1 MVKFGSNDFINFF
14 VPFAFDGR
22 YFIFEPGTTNPLI
35 SIVIEHEGKPVLE
48 VFRNEPKENYL
59 SVATMTPPGI
69 ISFAE
74 ISSGRFL
81 YKVHPGTETSI
92 MFATKEGDDNYAIIT
107 DHLIKVGGYHIKN
120 NIFNGVSVGV
130 LVDINGDIAIGG
142 QIPPTIIQ
150 LLANRST

>member
-1 MVKFGSNDFINFF
+1 MVKFGVNGFINFF

-22 YFIFEPGTTNPLI
+22 YFIFEPGNTNPLI
-35 SIVIEHEGKPVLE
+35 SIVIEHEGKPVFE

-59 SVATMTPPGI
+59 SVVTMTPPGI
-69 ISFAE
+69 ITVAE

-92 MFATKEGDDNYAIIT
+92 IFGYVKGEENSATIT
-107 DHLIKVGGYHIKN
+107 EHLIKVGGYHIKN

-130 LVDINGDIAIGG
+130 LVDVNGDIAIGG

-150 LLANRST
+150 LLANRPA